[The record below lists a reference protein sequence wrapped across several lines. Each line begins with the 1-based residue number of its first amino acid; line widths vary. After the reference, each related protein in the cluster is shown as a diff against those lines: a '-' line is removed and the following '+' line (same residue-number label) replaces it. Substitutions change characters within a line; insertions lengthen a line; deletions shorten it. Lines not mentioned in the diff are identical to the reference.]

1 MFGVNVLASGSKG
14 NCTLLS
20 NGDTKILLDAGI
32 NFGTLQRAL
41 NFENPTAVFLTHEHS
56 DHVNKSTLAEL
67 LKRGVE
73 VYMTRGTAEALKL
86 EPRHNL
92 KYIPIN
98 SKFQYSGCQIDIAKV
113 PHDAAEPVNFD
124 IWYEYNKDVAYITD
138 TGRVPLATDM
148 PTPSYLVIEANHDAE
163 TLLAADI
170 DEHQKQRI
178 LNNHLS
184 IQKLAEYLGKVDKT
198 FLQEVHLIHISKRH
212 GKGEKFRQIVQNIVG
227 NKIKV
232 FAH

>member
-20 NGDTKILLDAGI
+20 SGDTKILLDAGI

-41 NFENPTAVFLTHEHS
+41 NFENPTAVFLTHEHQ

-73 VYMTRGTAEALKL
+73 VFMTRGTAEALHL

-92 KYIPIN
+92 KLIKADDRVEVGDLKITSLPT
-98 SKFQYSGCQIDIAKV
+98 S
-113 PHDAAEPVNFD
+113 HDAAEPVYFFIFKD
-124 IWYEYNKDVAYITD
+124 INNCAEYVTD
-138 TGRVPLATDM
+138 TGSINNLLKFIPAHLI
-148 PTPSYLVIEANHDAE
+148 IEANHDAE

-178 LNNHLS
+178 LNSHLS

-212 GKGEKFRQIVQNIVG
+212 GNAEKFRQIVQNIVG
-227 NKIKV
+227 DKVKV
-232 FAH
+232 FAY